1 MVRCWGAKYGTF
13 RSHHQTFINIP
24 AESSGQDQCGHEK
37 LNRHIVDRDGV
48 KTPERADGSRVT
60 DGAGWLLYRARD
72 WRHLK
77 EMRVKRR

>member
-1 MVRCWGAKYGTF
+1 M
-13 RSHHQTFINIP
+13 
-24 AESSGQDQCGHEK
+24 
-37 LNRHIVDRDGV
+37 DRDGV